1 MSKSKGEGE
10 ANWGAEMDK
19 RIRNRRWLWT
29 TPELEKLGQSLSK
42 LPDLASEAQMIEL
55 EQPAIGPRP
64 TDVEA
69 EAGAD
74 SDPSG
79 SDGNPS

>member
-10 ANWGAEMDK
+10 ANLAEMDK

-29 TPELEKLGQSLSK
+29 TPDLEKLNQSLSK
-42 LPDLASEAQMIEL
+42 LPDLASEAQAIEL

-64 TDVEA
+64 TEAEA
-69 EAGAD
+69 EAGAAG
-74 SDPSG
+74 DPSRA
-79 SDGNPS
+79 DGNPS

>member
-10 ANWGAEMDK
+10 TNLGAEMDK

-29 TPELEKLGQSLSK
+29 MPELEKLGQSLAK
-42 LPDLASEAQMIEL
+42 LPDLASEAQLIEL

-64 TDVEA
+64 ADNGA
-69 EAGAD
+69 EGD
-74 SDPSG
+74 GDPSG
-79 SDGNPS
+79 ADGDPS